1 MGTSSKIA
9 ACTCILLAV
18 ALSGCG
24 GSSKSKAQSICEKHW
39 VNGVGEHAGT
49 LTLAMMAAA
58 RKPDSDDVQV
68 VPNAVGGLMSIRYL
82 RWGNTSIGFD
92 TKDGKALIAVCDLKK
107 EEHRR

>member
-1 MGTSSKIA
+1 
-9 ACTCILLAV
+9 
-18 ALSGCG
+18 
-24 GSSKSKAQSICEKHW
+24 

-58 RKPDSDDVQV
+58 GKPDSDDVQL

-92 TKDGKALIAVCDLKK
+92 TKDGKALIAVCDLKMGPTFSLCAT
-107 EEHRR
+107 